1 MDNDPSWSQDSS
13 EDDVPLS
20 KWRRISK
27 RYIKQTI
34 GYNYLKLASGEEFFF
49 HSDDGNNIL
58 LPRSIEPNE
67 YIRKIIAN
75 IPKKVEDK
83 LLFLS
88 KFIKNDDKNRVVDV
102 DIIEEIVLEE
112 NSNQD
117 DLIINKN
124 TIFDNLREQ
133 VIKAYLLETRLHN
146 AFRKLTHLWKIKH
159 IEKKYTR
166 EIDPITLTYPEKE
179 VILYDLPNRK
189 KTIFDASSLSLH
201 IEANLLHNDGGFPLP
216 QQPRNPWTNMEFTY
230 NQMVSIYLQ
239 LKNHNTL
246 KWGLLTLRQHNFN
259 LSEWKLYHQSYL
271 TMNAIKTSLIK
282 LDTTAAR
289 DLLEDFIIT
298 KMEELISDPSEYVV
312 NAYRLAMI
320 KIPNHWYLQECKAL
334 AILYYESEHFGRSND
349 ALINTRFVSLIRKQY
364 TFISELIISGIL

>member
-13 EDDVPLS
+13 EDEIPLA
-20 KWRRISK
+20 KWRRVTK
-27 RYIKQTI
+27 RYMKETI
-34 GYNYLKLASGEEFFF
+34 GYNYLKLESGEEFFF
-49 HSDDGNNIL
+49 HADDGNHIL
-58 LPRSIEPNE
+58 LPRSIESNE

-88 KFIKNDDKNRVVDV
+88 KFVKNDDKNRVVEV
-102 DIIEEIVLEE
+102 DILTEIISEDD
-112 NSNQD
+112 SNQD
-117 DLIINKN
+117 DLLVDMK
-124 TIFDNLREQ
+124 TIFYNLREQ
-133 VIKAYLLETRLHN
+133 VMKAYLLETRLHN
-146 AFRKLTHLWKIKH
+146 AFRKFAHRWKIKK

-179 VILYDLPNRK
+179 VVLYDLPNRK
-189 KTIFDASSLSLH
+189 KIIFDASSLSLH
-201 IEANLLHNDGGFPLP
+201 IESNLLHNDGGFSLP
-216 QQPRNPWTNMEFTY
+216 QHPRNPWTNMEFTY

-259 LSEWKLYHQSYL
+259 LPEWKLYHQSYL
-271 TMNAIKTSLIK
+271 TMNAIKTSIIK
-282 LDTTAAR
+282 LDTVAAR

-298 KMEELISDPSEYVV
+298 KIEELISEPSEYVV

-320 KIPNHWYLQECKAL
+320 KMPNHWYIQECKAL

-349 ALINTRFVSLIRKQY
+349 ALINTRFVSLVRKQY
-364 TFISELIISGIL
+364 TFISELIVSGIL